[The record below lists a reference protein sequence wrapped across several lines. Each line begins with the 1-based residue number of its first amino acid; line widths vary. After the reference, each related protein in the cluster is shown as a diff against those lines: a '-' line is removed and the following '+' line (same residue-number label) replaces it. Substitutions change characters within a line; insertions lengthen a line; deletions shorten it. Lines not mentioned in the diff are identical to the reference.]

1 MYNESII
8 PHIRGIDITT
18 CTKEEMVEYVRGLVK
33 DNKTKE
39 SVSNAE
45 TLEEIIHDST
55 DVVEIKIKNPV
66 RKTDTY
72 YEKSEVWECQV
83 IETLKGDFE
92 EGRMVEIKFFADEV
106 IPNKKYIVALDSKFK
121 VIWESLTTKDS
132 LRPVSEKS
140 QIKSYID

>member
-1 MYNESII
+1 M
-8 PHIRGIDITT
+8 
-18 CTKEEMVEYVRGLVK
+18 
-33 DNKTKE
+33 
-39 SVSNAE
+39 
-45 TLEEIIHDST
+45 
-55 DVVEIKIKNPV
+55 

-92 EGRMVEIKFFADEV
+92 EGRMVEIKFFAGEV